1 MKNSYKI
8 TEAERAVVE
17 VLWEH
22 PGPVQTSE
30 LLDLMKAKG
39 KNWKRQT
46 LNTLLF
52 RLEEKSIVKR
62 KRAYVEVALSEQEL
76 LQKQT
81 QGILDNFYGGKL
93 GNFCAALVGKAK
105 VSEEDKAMLYALLDE
120 PKDK

>member
-8 TEAERAVVE
+8 TDAERAVVE

-62 KRAYVEVALSEQEL
+62 KRAYVEVALSQQEL

-93 GNFCAALVGKAK
+93 RNFCAALIGKAK
-105 VSEEDKAMLYALLDE
+105 VSEEDKAMLYALIDE
-120 PKDK
+120 SKDK